1 MCLSSCPVYHLAANA
16 SAPSDCPI
24 IWKTY
29 LPGQRIVDE
38 GEPNVG
44 VHVVCD
50 GVGIQTILDDSGME
64 YMVCLLGKGEL
75 IELADVVLATTTY
88 SASASALVKTQIG
101 FASRETIRAQI
112 ERDNT
117 FTLRIAQQLS
127 LKIKRLEVLYS
138 NLQSRTVSD
147 RLAYIFLQL
156 ADMVR
161 PGIVKDTRLLIR
173 LKRTTLGQLVCT
185 APETASRSLARLRQ
199 MGLVLHKDNEFI
211 IPDNKKLADA
221 IGRID

>member
-1 MCLSSCPVYHLAANA
+1 VYHIAANA

-29 LPGQRIVDE
+29 LPGQRVVDE

-44 VHVVCD
+44 VHVVC
-50 GVGIQTILDDSGME
+50 GGAGIQTILDDSGTE
-64 YMVCLLGKGEL
+64 YMVCLLGTGEL

-88 SASASALVKTQIG
+88 SASASVLVKTQIG
-101 FASRETIRAQI
+101 FASRETIRAQF

-117 FTLRIAQQLS
+117 FTLKIALQLS
-127 LKIKRLEVLYS
+127 RKIKRLEVLYS

-147 RLAYIFLQL
+147 RLAYVFLQL

-161 PGIVKDTRLLIR
+161 PGIVKDTRLPIR

-185 APETASRSLARLRQ
+185 APETASRSLVRLRQ
-199 MGLVLHKDNEFI
+199 EGLILHKDNEFI
-211 IPDNKKLADA
+211 IPDIKKLADA